1 MVAATS
7 RPHSPGGRPL
17 ARGPPGSAPPTG
29 TVDDPVARPPS
40 RRWRRAGALVA
51 QLPGHE
57 GLTSPRRP
65 TTVRLDD
72 EEAKRVDRV
81 FAALGDATR
90 RDILRRAAL
99 GEHSVSALA
108 RHYSMSL
115 AAVQKHVAV
124 LERATLVTK
133 RRRGREQLVRTDVA
147 TVQEARRQ
155 LESLESLWRGRLDR
169 FGEALA
175 DRPEEQ
181 DP

>member
-1 MVAATS
+1 VAQGWRARRVAA
-7 RPHSPGGRPL
+7 RPRAIDVSPSTYNHSVVG
-17 ARGPPGSAPPTG
+17 
-29 TVDDPVARPPS
+29 
-40 RRWRRAGALVA
+40 
-51 QLPGHE
+51 
-57 GLTSPRRP
+57 
-65 TTVRLDD
+65 D
-72 EEAKRVDRV
+72 EEAERVDRV